1 MLRQLDEALAKIA
14 DARGRGQAGIEGME
28 AFRDQLNSF
37 SDHLTAQEKRI
48 KDEVSA
54 SLEEVRMGLAQLVA
68 HTDEIVAALANK
80 EEPNGPAN
88 AQG

>member
-14 DARGRGQAGIEGME
+14 EASKRGQAGIDGME
-28 AFRDQLNSF
+28 AFRDQLRSF
-37 SDHLTAQEKRI
+37 SDHLTTQEKRI

-54 SLEEVRMGLAQLVA
+54 SLNEVRAGISQLVA